1 MITYYV
7 EGIKLDPEYDVF
19 IENVLNSLFEQ
30 PPEPSLD
37 ILIRVSKLIEE
48 QESVAGLCS
57 GDEHESTIDVAT
69 HFKLECGEECAYQPH
84 ELASNIAHELV
95 HARQFARHQIN
106 TVDYVWKR
114 HGDRVDRHHI
124 QYNHTPCDQ
133 DASALVGI
141 TTDLVQVYVMY

>member
-1 MITYYV
+1 MITYSF
-7 EGIKLDPEYDVF
+7 EGKVLPTTYDTF
-19 IENVLNSLFEQ
+19 IENVLNALFDIE
-30 PPEPSLD
+30 PDPSLD
-37 ILIRVSKLIEE
+37 ILIRVSEAIEA
-48 QESVAGLCS
+48 QEGVAGLCS

-114 HGDRVDRHHI
+114 NGESVDCEHI
-124 QYNHTPCDQ
+124 EYNETPWEQ
-133 DASALVGI
+133 EAYALEGI
-141 TTDLVQVYVMY
+141 LTDLFWE

>member
-7 EGIKLDPEYDVF
+7 EGTKLDPEYDVF

-48 QESVAGLCS
+48 QAGVAGLCS

-95 HARQFARHQIN
+95 HARQFARNQIN
-106 TVDYVWKR
+106 DVDYVWKR
-114 HGDRVDRHHI
+114 NGESINCEHVEYRD
-124 QYNHTPCDQ
+124 TPWEVE
-133 DASALVGI
+133 AYGLEVI
-141 TTDLVQVYVMY
+141 LTDLFWE

>member
-7 EGIKLDPEYDVF
+7 EGTKLDPEYDVF

-48 QESVAGLCS
+48 QEGVAGLCS

-95 HARQFARHQIN
+95 HARQFARNQIN
-106 TVDYVWKR
+106 DVDYVWKR
-114 HGDRVDRHHI
+114 NGESINCEHVEYRD
-124 QYNHTPCDQ
+124 TPWEVE
-133 DASALVGI
+133 AYGLEVI
-141 TTDLVQVYVMY
+141 LTDLFWE

>member
-114 HGDRVDRHHI
+114 NGESVDCEHI
-124 QYNHTPCDQ
+124 EYNETPWEQ
-133 DASALVGI
+133 EAYALEGI
-141 TTDLVQVYVMY
+141 LTDLFWE

>member
-7 EGIKLDPEYDVF
+7 EGTKLDPEYDVF

-48 QESVAGLCS
+48 QEGVAGLCS

-95 HARQFARHQIN
+95 HARQFARNQIN
-106 TVDYVWKR
+106 DVDYVWKR
-114 HGDRVDRHHI
+114 NGESVDCEHI
-124 QYNHTPCDQ
+124 EYNETPWEQ
-133 DASALVGI
+133 EAYALEGI
-141 TTDLVQVYVMY
+141 LTDLFWE